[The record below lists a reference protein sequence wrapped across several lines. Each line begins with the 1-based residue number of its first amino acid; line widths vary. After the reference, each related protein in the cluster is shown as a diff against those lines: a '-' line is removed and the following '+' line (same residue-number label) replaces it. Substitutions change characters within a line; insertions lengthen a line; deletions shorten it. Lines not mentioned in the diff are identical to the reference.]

1 MLEHVD
7 RVQFAVTDRAAAAQT
22 FIDVFGAEDV
32 RDDEVRVLG
41 AKRRVVHA
49 GTSEFELLEPSGPG
63 AVQAYL
69 DQWG

>member
-7 RVQFAVTDRAAAAQT
+7 RVQFAVADCAAAAQT

-41 AKRRVVHA
+41 A
-49 GTSEFELLEPSGPG
+49 
-63 AVQAYL
+63 
-69 DQWG
+69 